1 MSAEPVAFDPEKIT
15 LIEFR
20 MVKGHLDTPETF
32 DPGKINGYRLDHS
45 MKFSFNLDQ
54 QWVKADFFIQ
64 VMTEGQPEQAGE
76 AQASFHLLF
85 IYAVANLRDY
95 TQTDTTGN
103 LTWNA
108 TLANALASLT
118 YSTSRGILMM
128 RLSGTAL
135 QAFILPIVDPN
146 KLIR

>member
-1 MSAEPVAFDPEKIT
+1 MSVEPVALDPEKIT

-20 MVKGHLDTPETF
+20 MVKVHLDTPEAF

-45 MKFSFNLDQ
+45 MKFSFNPDQ
-54 QWVKADFFIQ
+54 QLVKADFFIQ
-64 VMTEGQPEQAGE
+64 LMTEGQADWTGE
-76 AQASFHLLF
+76 AQGHFHLVF

-95 TQTDTTGN
+95 TQTDPSGN

-108 TLANALASLT
+108 TLANALSSLT

-135 QAFILPIVDPN
+135 QSFILPIVDPN
-146 KLIR
+146 KLIH